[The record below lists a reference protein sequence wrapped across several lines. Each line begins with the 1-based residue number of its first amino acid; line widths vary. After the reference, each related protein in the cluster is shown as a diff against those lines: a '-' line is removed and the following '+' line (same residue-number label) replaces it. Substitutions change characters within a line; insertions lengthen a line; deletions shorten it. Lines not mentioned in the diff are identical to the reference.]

1 MEMHV
6 ASQGLVLQFDG
17 GGARKGIVGIVAGIV
32 GIEGIVV
39 GMVGNVGS
47 WVLGNGGNVDAGRVG
62 SVGNGLAGNGGNVG
76 FGREGSVGTDGR
88 GGNVGLGRDGIVG
101 SVSAGGGAAG
111 VSKSWRAARLIS
123 VLESNNI
130 AMNIKRGKQYLE
142 KAMVSTGGEQQGLR
156 VGKWDELK
164 STWTWWYL

>member
-1 MEMHV
+1 LNTNLTKQYKYVQSHRIIQTKLKDRRMEMHV

-62 SVGNGLAGNGGNVG
+62 SVGNGGNVG
-76 FGREGSVGTDGR
+76 FGREG
-88 GGNVGLGRDGIVG
+88 
-101 SVSAGGGAAG
+101 
-111 VSKSWRAARLIS
+111 
-123 VLESNNI
+123 
-130 AMNIKRGKQYLE
+130 
-142 KAMVSTGGEQQGLR
+142 
-156 VGKWDELK
+156 
-164 STWTWWYL
+164 